1 MKDYTVIALS
11 YGGEAR
17 IYASISTKLV
27 EKSRKLHQTLPTASA
42 AMGRFLTQSA
52 MMSLMYKDG
61 ERLTLKIEGDG
72 PIGSMTVEAFE
83 GKVKSTIENPS
94 VYMVY
99 EEGPKKGKLNVGR
112 AVGSGNL
119 FVTKDWKGH
128 YFTSSAPLIS
138 GEIAE
143 DFTYYYATS
152 EQTPSS
158 VGLGVLV
165 SRGKKVI
172 AAGGFIIQ
180 ILPHASEATISRL
193 ESIISKIPPITEL
206 LRNNH
211 LPEDMIRIL
220 SDGTEK
226 ILETHPIKYY
236 CGCRR
241 SKYKASLSNLNV
253 EILEELLIED
263 KQIEIVCHYCGKK
276 HLFLE
281 DELKEMIDK
290 KKKASS

>member
-11 YGGEAR
+11 YDGEAR

-61 ERLTLKIEGDG
+61 ERLTLKIDGDG
-72 PIGSMTVEAFE
+72 PIGPMTVEAFQ
-83 GKVKSTIENPS
+83 GKVKSTIENPN

-99 EEGPKKGKLNVGR
+99 EEGPKKGKLNVGG
-112 AVGSGNL
+112 AVGNGNL

-128 YFTSSAPLIS
+128 YFTSSAPLVS

-165 SRGKKVI
+165 SGGKKVI
-172 AAGGFIIQ
+172 ASGGFIIQ
-180 ILPHASEATISRL
+180 VLPHASDATISKL
-193 ESIISKIPPITEL
+193 ENILSKIPSITDL
-206 LRNNH
+206 LRNHH
-211 LPEDMIRIL
+211 LPEDMINIL

-226 ILETHPIKYY
+226 ILEKHEIKYY

-241 SKYKASLSNLNV
+241 SKYKSSLSNLNV

-263 KQIEIVCHYCGKK
+263 KQVEIVCHYCGKK
-276 HLFLE
+276 HVFLE
-281 DELKEMIDK
+281 DELKEMIEK
-290 KKKASS
+290 KKKTS